1 MIVCLENMSAE
12 LIKRIEDQT
21 SEKVIILKEEDDP
34 SELLPQAD
42 IIMAFNRIGI
52 DHIKHCKK
60 LKWLYVMSAGVEGIP
75 FDELAQ
81 MGVRVT
87 NASGIHVT
95 QMSEY
100 CIGIM
105 IALDRKFHDC
115 MKNQQR
121 RIWDRNMQVTE
132 LYGKTLCIVGAGSIG
147 CELARK
153 AKAFDMRV
161 VGIKRH
167 AGPLENFD
175 EVSGMSRFHEYLAQA
190 DYVVL
195 LTPLTDETYHLFGA
209 REFSLMKN
217 SAVFINMSR
226 GDTVDEKALTAALK
240 SGEISAAG
248 LDVFHNEPL
257 EHDSELW
264 GFENVMITPHNSG
277 ATPEYLDRAVSLFI
291 KSYDCYSR
299 NEALPNLVDLKLKY

>member
-1 MIVCLENMSAE
+1 MEPTMIVCLENMSAE

-100 CIGIM
+100 CI
-105 IALDRKFHDC
+105 
-115 MKNQQR
+115 
-121 RIWDRNMQVTE
+121 
-132 LYGKTLCIVGAGSIG
+132 
-147 CELARK
+147 
-153 AKAFDMRV
+153 
-161 VGIKRH
+161 
-167 AGPLENFD
+167 
-175 EVSGMSRFHEYLAQA
+175 
-190 DYVVL
+190 
-195 LTPLTDETYHLFGA
+195 
-209 REFSLMKN
+209 
-217 SAVFINMSR
+217 
-226 GDTVDEKALTAALK
+226 
-240 SGEISAAG
+240 
-248 LDVFHNEPL
+248 
-257 EHDSELW
+257 DS
-264 GFENVMITPHNSG
+264 
-277 ATPEYLDRAVSLFI
+277 
-291 KSYDCYSR
+291 
-299 NEALPNLVDLKLKY
+299 